1 MRQNIFNP
9 GGTGA
14 RTVDYPN
21 EIFFSR
27 GKFAYFKI
35 TSTQDAGD
43 MVKFTLKWGLKSTT
57 IHRQLD
63 SEGVAIFRVSSI
75 LDSWGAAYEKS
86 ELTGLSFEY
95 TINSLYKWLDLGTA
109 IIGLSDMEITRLSEQ
124 QTPNNRPA
132 AQKIVI
138 YPSFGEIQH
147 IFVPEIPTEKV
158 ELDTTTGFVFY
169 TGKGAPFIPFNPS
182 DSVWDSVYDDSIGI
196 SAGERRAMCRIDLD
210 YCTEGLFVKWKDKHG
225 IPYMYRWSVESEA
238 NEVSSDAIYGKI
250 DDILNS
256 YEVNSKTLTRRF
268 TLHSRLID
276 NDLFEMC
283 KSIISGHDIQYYD
296 TDTSAWRRALIEEGE
311 AVDNGAV
318 LKNLVI
324 EMTEKTYNL

>member
-1 MRQNIFNP
+1 MRQNIFETA
-9 GGTGA
+9 TGV
-14 RTVDYPN
+14 TTLDYPN

-35 TSTQDAGD
+35 TSTQNAGS
-43 MVKFTLKWGLKSTT
+43 MVRFKLQWGLKSAT
-57 IHRQLD
+57 IYRQLD

-86 ELTGLSFEY
+86 EITDLSLEY
-95 TINSLYKWLDLGTA
+95 GINSLYKWLYIGTA
-109 IIGLSDMEITRLSEQ
+109 IIGLSDMELTPLSEQ
-124 QTPNNRPA
+124 ANPNNKPA
-132 AQKIVI
+132 AQKIAI
-138 YPSFGEIQH
+138 YPSFGEVQY
-147 IFVPEIPTEKV
+147 IFAPELPTKKI
-158 ELDTTTGFVFY
+158 ELDTTSGFVFY

-182 DSVWDSVYDDSIGI
+182 DSVWDPLYDDSIGI
-196 SAGERRAMCRIDLD
+196 YTEENWAVCRIDLD

-225 IPYMYRWSVESEA
+225 IPYMYRWSVESET
-238 NEVSSDAIYGKI
+238 NEVSSDATYGKI
-250 DDILNS
+250 DDTLNS
-256 YEVNSKTLTRRF
+256 YEENSKTLTRRF
-268 TLHSRLID
+268 ALHSRLID

-296 TDTSAWRRALIEEGE
+296 PDTSAWRRALIEEGE

-324 EMTEKTYNL
+324 EITEKTYDL

>member
-1 MRQNIFNP
+1 
-9 GGTGA
+9 
-14 RTVDYPN
+14 
-21 EIFFSR
+21 
-27 GKFAYFKI
+27 
-35 TSTQDAGD
+35 
-43 MVKFTLKWGLKSTT
+43 
-57 IHRQLD
+57 
-63 SEGVAIFRVSSI
+63 
-75 LDSWGAAYEKS
+75 
-86 ELTGLSFEY
+86 
-95 TINSLYKWLDLGTA
+95 
-109 IIGLSDMEITRLSEQ
+109 
-124 QTPNNRPA
+124 
-132 AQKIVI
+132 
-138 YPSFGEIQH
+138 
-147 IFVPEIPTEKV
+147 
-158 ELDTTTGFVFY
+158 
-169 TGKGAPFIPFNPS
+169 
-182 DSVWDSVYDDSIGI
+182 
-196 SAGERRAMCRIDLD
+196 
-210 YCTEGLFVKWKDKHG
+210 
-225 IPYMYRWSVESEA
+225 MYRWSVESEA